1 MKQSVLECVIDSS
14 VILDFFETK
23 NLSSLMG
30 FPHRIVTLDL
40 MANDLETPTPFEIN
54 KSGIMSVETSIEIMT
69 LISEFEE
76 KYRVSFYD
84 AALLLY
90 AKKEKAILLS
100 GDKALRKAAK
110 KEKVTVKGTLWV
122 LEELVKS
129 ETFKPD
135 QAVLILERMFLL
147 GRRLPPD
154 EANSKIIQWERS

>member
-1 MKQSVLECVIDSS
+1 
-14 VILDFFETK
+14 
-23 NLSSLMG
+23 MG

-40 MANDLETPTPFEIN
+40 MANDLVIPTPSEIN

-69 LISEFEE
+69 LIPEFEE
-76 KYRVSFYD
+76 KYKVSFYD

-110 KEKVTVKGTLWV
+110 REKVAVKGTLWV
-122 LEELVKS
+122 LEELVKNKNI
-129 ETFKPD
+129 EVD

-154 EANSKIIQWERS
+154 ESNSQIIQWEKS